1 MESFKIAFRN
11 LIRMGRRTFL
21 TGSLIA
27 IGVVFVV
34 LYITYAESFKNSMIA
49 QITDSVMGELQIHK
63 KGYVSSLD
71 ALPLD
76 KNMGPKV
83 VKKIEKKLNSMPEVY
98 SYSERLKFGGMISN
112 YTDSTNI
119 RLNGIDPEMEAKTLP
134 LLKERLTGHLPRVG
148 EIVIPE
154 LISKGLH
161 LKIGDV
167 VVLVA
172 TNKNGSMNAKTLKIS
187 GIVGIV
193 SGPGGRDGY
202 INLKD
207 ARKLLRIKKA
217 EVNEIVIKLKNPD
230 MLQKANKE
238 LVKFV
243 KSVQKPKL
251 EVHTWVKLSPFSNIV
266 KMLDLMTFS
275 IEIILISIVLV
286 SILNVMIMSVYER
299 IKQIGTMK
307 AMGTPKSFIVSMFVN
322 EGMLLGVFGFIIG
335 VVLSVVL
342 VFVIGDIHYSFG
354 RQSNLV
360 LVPVIDWGS
369 VVSVGIMVM
378 IISILASLYPAVKA
392 ASLKPIDALRS

>member
-71 ALPLD
+71 SLPLD
-76 KNMGPKV
+76 KNLPPKT
-83 VKKIEKKLNSMPEVY
+83 VKKIEEKLNSMPEIY
-98 SYSERLKFGGMISN
+98 SYSKRLKFGGMISN

-134 LLKERLTGHLPRVG
+134 LLKERLNGHLPKEG

-154 LISKGLH
+154 LIAKGLK
-161 LKIGDV
+161 LKKGDV

-172 TNKNGSMNAKTLKIS
+172 TNKNGSMNAKTFKIS
-187 GIVGIV
+187 GVVGII

-202 INLKD
+202 INIKD
-207 ARKLLRIKKA
+207 ARKLLRIKKP
-217 EVNEIVIKLKNPD
+217 EINEMVIKLKNPE
-230 MLQKANKE
+230 LLEKVNKE
-238 LVKFV
+238 LIGFTKTI
-243 KSVQKPKL
+243 QKPKL
-251 EVHTWVKLSPFSNIV
+251 EVHAWIKLSPFANII
-266 KMLDLMTFS
+266 KMLDIMTFS

-286 SILNVMIMSVYER
+286 SILNVMIMSVFER

-307 AMGTPKSFIVSMFVN
+307 AMGTSKSFIVSMFVN
-322 EGMLLGVFGFIIG
+322 EGLLLGIFGFIIG
-335 VVLSVVL
+335 VVASVA
-342 VFVIGDIHYSFG
+342 FVYLIGDIHYNFG
-354 RQSNLV
+354 RQSNLL
-360 LVPVIDWGS
+360 LVPHIYYKS
-369 VVSVGIMVM
+369 VLSVGAMVV
-378 IISILASLYPAVKA
+378 IIAIIASLYPAFKA
-392 ASLKPIDALRS
+392 ASLKPIEALRS

>member
-34 LYITYAESFKNSMIA
+34 LYITYADSFKNSMIA

-71 ALPLD
+71 SLPLD
-76 KNMGPKV
+76 KNLGPKA
-83 VKKIEKKLNSMPEVY
+83 VKKIENRLNSMPEVY
-98 SYSERLKFGGMISN
+98 SYSERLKFGGLISN
-112 YTDSTNI
+112 FTDSTNI
-119 RLNGIDPEMEAKTLP
+119 RLNGIDAVMEGKTLP
-134 LLKERLTGHLPRVG
+134 LLKDRLKGRLPKVG

-187 GIVGIV
+187 GIVGII

-202 INLKD
+202 ISLKD
-207 ARKLLRIKKA
+207 ARNLLRIKNK
-217 EVNEIVIKLKNPD
+217 EINEIVIKLKNPD
-230 MLQKANKE
+230 LLQKANKK
-238 LVKFV
+238 LVNFV
-243 KSVQKPKL
+243 KTFDKPKI
-251 EVHTWVKLSPFSNIV
+251 EVHTWVKLSPFANII

-286 SILNVMIMSVYER
+286 SILNVMIMSVFER

-307 AMGTPKSFIVSMFVN
+307 AMGTSKSFIVSMFVN
-322 EGMLLGVFGFIIG
+322 EGLLLGIFGFFIG
-335 VVLSVVL
+335 VILSVA
-342 VFVIGDIHYSFG
+342 FVYIIGDIHYSFG
-354 RQSNLV
+354 RQSDL
-360 LVPVIDWGS
+360 LLIPVIDWNN
-369 VVSVGIMVM
+369 VLSVGVMVVV
-378 IISILASLYPAVKA
+378 IAVIASLYPAFKA

>member
-34 LYITYAESFKNSMIA
+34 LYITYAQSFKNSMIA

-71 ALPLD
+71 SLPLD
-76 KNMGPKV
+76 KNLPPKV
-83 VKKIEKKLNSMPEVY
+83 VKKIEEKLTSMPEVY
-98 SYSERLKFGGMISN
+98 SYSKRLKFGGLISN

-119 RLNGIDPEMEAKTLP
+119 RLNGIDPKAEGKTLP
-134 LLKERLTGHLPRVG
+134 LLKERLNGHLPNEG

-154 LISKGLH
+154 LIAKGLK
-161 LKIGDV
+161 LKKGDV

-172 TNKNGSMNAKTLKIS
+172 TNKNGSMNAKTLKVS
-187 GIVGIV
+187 GVVGII

-202 INLKD
+202 INIKD
-207 ARKLLRIKKA
+207 ARKLLRIKKP
-217 EVNEIVIKLKNPD
+217 EINEIVIKLKNPD
-230 MLQKANKE
+230 MLESANKK
-238 LVKFV
+238 LTSFAKTFD
-243 KSVQKPKL
+243 KPKL
-251 EVHTWVKLSPFSNIV
+251 EVHTWIKLSPFANII
-266 KMLDLMTFS
+266 KMLDIMTFS

-322 EGMLLGVFGFIIG
+322 EGLLLGVFGFIIG
-335 VVLSVVL
+335 VILSVAFVY
-342 VFVIGDIHYSFG
+342 VIGDIHYNFG
-354 RQSNLV
+354 RQSNLL
-360 LVPVIDWGS
+360 LVPHIDIKSVLWVGAMVVI
-369 VVSVGIMVM
+369 IA
-378 IISILASLYPAVKA
+378 IIASIYPAFKA
-392 ASLKPIDALRS
+392 ASLKPIEALRS

>member
-11 LIRMGRRTFL
+11 LLRMGRRTFL

-27 IGVVFVV
+27 IGVIFVII
-34 LYITYAESFKNSMIA
+34 YITYAESFKNSMIA

-71 ALPLD
+71 SLPLD
-76 KNMGPKV
+76 KNLPPRI
-83 VKKIEKKLNSMPEVY
+83 VKKIEDKLNSMPEVY
-98 SYSERLKFGGMISN
+98 SYSKRLKFGGLISN

-119 RLNGIDPEMEAKTLP
+119 RLNGIEPKAEENTLP
-134 LLKERLTGHLPRVG
+134 LLKERLKGSLPKEG

-154 LISKGLH
+154 LIAKGMK

-172 TNKNGSMNAKTLKIS
+172 TNKNGSMNAKTLKVS
-187 GIVGIV
+187 GIVGII

-202 INLKD
+202 IHIKD
-207 ARKLLRIKKA
+207 ARKLLRIKKP
-217 EVNEIVIKLKNPD
+217 EINEIVIKLKSPD
-230 MLQKANKE
+230 LLESANKKLHE
-238 LVKFV
+238 FV
-243 KSVQKPKL
+243 KKIDKPKL
-251 EVHTWVKLSPFSNIV
+251 EVHTWVQLSPFANII
-266 KMLDLMTFS
+266 KMLDIMTFS

-322 EGMLLGVFGFIIG
+322 EGMLLGAFGFIIG
-335 VVLSVVL
+335 VVLSIL
-342 VFVIGDIHYSFG
+342 LIFLIGDIHYNFG
-354 RQSNLV
+354 RQSNL
-360 LVPVIDWGS
+360 LLIPKIDFS
-369 VVSVGIMVM
+369 
-378 IISILASLYPAVKA
+378 SILWVGAMVVIIAVTASIYPAFKA